1 MTLTFF
7 QGRGSRFK
15 NEKLHFLLVNT
26 ITQQILIALGPNL
39 YHGCI
44 SGVFWLSSK
53 MDDLDFFQVC
63 GSRFKNENLHFL
75 LVNTI
80 TQQILVAL
88 GPNLYHGCI
97 SGVSW
102 LYLKMGDLDLFF
114 KVMKVNLNMK
124 ISIFCL

>member
-7 QGRGSRFK
+7 KF
-15 NEKLHFLLVNT
+15 V
-26 ITQQILIALGPNL
+26 
-39 YHGCI
+39 
-44 SGVFWLSSK
+44 GV
-53 MDDLDFFQVC
+53 D
-63 GSRFKNENLHFL
+63 FKNENVHFL

-102 LYLKMGDLDLFF
+102 LCLKMGDLDLFF
-114 KVMKVNLNMK
+114 KVMEVNLSMK

>member
-7 QGRGSRFK
+7 QGRGSLFK

-44 SGVFWLSSK
+44 SGVSWLISK
-53 MDDLDFFQVC
+53 MDDLDFFQGG
-63 GSRFKNENLHFL
+63 GSLFKNENLHFL

-80 TQQILVAL
+80 TQQILTAL

-102 LYLKMGDLDLFF
+102 
-114 KVMKVNLNMK
+114 
-124 ISIFCL
+124 